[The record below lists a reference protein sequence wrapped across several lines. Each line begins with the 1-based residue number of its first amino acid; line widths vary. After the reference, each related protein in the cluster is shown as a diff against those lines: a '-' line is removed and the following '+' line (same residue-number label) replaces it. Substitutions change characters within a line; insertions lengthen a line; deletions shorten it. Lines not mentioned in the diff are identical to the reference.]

1 MKSSRYFDFNKDNN
15 KDDPKFKVGDH
26 LRTSKYKKIFAKG
39 YWSKEVFVIRKIKY
53 TVLWIYV
60 ISDLTGEEI
69 VGMFYEKELQK
80 INEKG
85 FRVEKVIK
93 TKGDKLYLKW
103 KSYEGCFK
111 SWIDKKGS
119 INEWI
124 IF

>member
-26 LRTSKYKKIFAKG
+26 LRTSKYKKFFAKG

-103 KSYEGCFK
+103 KSYEVCFK

-119 INEWI
+119 INEWV

>member
-26 LRTSKYKKIFAKG
+26 LRTSKYKKFFAKG

-119 INEWI
+119 INEWV

>member
-26 LRTSKYKKIFAKG
+26 LRTSKYKKVFAKG

-85 FRVEKVIK
+85 LE
-93 TKGDKLYLKW
+93 LKR
-103 KSYEGCFK
+103 
-111 SWIDKKGS
+111 
-119 INEWI
+119 
-124 IF
+124 